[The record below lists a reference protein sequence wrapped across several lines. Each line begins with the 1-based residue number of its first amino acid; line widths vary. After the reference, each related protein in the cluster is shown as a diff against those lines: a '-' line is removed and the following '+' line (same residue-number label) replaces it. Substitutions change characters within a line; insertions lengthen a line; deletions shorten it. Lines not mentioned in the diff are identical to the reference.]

1 MYETID
7 EVYRPMSLRKIAIA
21 VGLLLTAVAGAE
33 PVQDIDN
40 TQLQDLIAAGV
51 PVIDVRTA
59 GEWQQTGII
68 AGSHLMT
75 FFDEQGKY
83 DAQGWLQALQR
94 IAQPDQPVA
103 LICAT
108 GGRTKAIGQFLNTQV
123 GYQQVYN
130 VGEGIYAW
138 MKAGHEVVPVE

>member
-1 MYETID
+1 
-7 EVYRPMSLRKIAIA
+7 MSLRKIAIA
-21 VGLLLTAVAGAE
+21 VGLLLTAKAGAE

-40 TQLQDLIAAGV
+40 IQLQNLIESGV

-59 GEWQQTGII
+59 SEWQQTGVI

-83 DAQGWLQALQR
+83 DVQAWLQALQG
-94 IAQPDQPVA
+94 IAQPDQPLA

-123 GYQQVYN
+123 GYQQVFN

-138 MKAGHEVVPVE
+138 IKAGHEVVPAE